1 MKVSTRV
8 RYGIR
13 AALDLAQAY
22 GKGPLQT
29 RVIARNQDISL
40 KYLEQ
45 LMGMLRSAGIVRSV
59 RGAKGGYVLAKSPNQ
74 IKLSDVFYAFEGT
87 TATVE
92 CVDNKDYCGRVADC
106 LARQVWIEVQKAIVG
121 VLESKTLEQLLE
133 AGRKAKGGD
142 YQI

>member
-29 RVIARNQDISL
+29 RIIAQNQDISL

-45 LMGMLRSAGIVRSV
+45 LMAMLKSAGVVRSV
-59 RGAKGGYVLAKSPNQ
+59 RGAKGGYVLAKNPDQ

-87 TATVE
+87 PTTVE
-92 CVDNKDYCGRVADC
+92 CVENSNYCERTADC
-106 LARQVWIEVQKAIVG
+106 LARQVWIEVKDAIIK
-121 VLESKTLEQLLE
+121 VLESKTLAQLVE
-133 AGRKAKGGD
+133 AGRKTNRTD